1 MPRMFPGVRDP
12 TTRSSAERRLYEA
25 MARELSDKWVV
36 FHSVKWI
43 GQDSQGRP
51 RDGEAD
57 FVLAHPDLGVLTL
70 EVKGGRISFDQ
81 RTGHF
86 ISTDA
91 QDVSHDIGDP
101 FEQAMKSK
109 KVLLEKLQ
117 GTPGWQRRRVVFG
130 HAVAFPDAVMD
141 GSWLH
146 PNAPREI
153 VISALDVV
161 SLESRLREVLQFW
174 RGPVS
179 ADQPPGPVGI
189 EVLERVLGQ
198 ASRIRNPLLAIGARA
213 DEQSLIELTAQ
224 QFRYLR
230 FLKGVRRAAIAGC
243 AGSGKTLLA
252 VEKARSLADEG
263 LRVLF
268 VCYNRALADYVG
280 ITLAHRQHFDVY
292 SFHQLCVH
300 WANRASARVAHDAEA
315 SEEYFTQSLSDE
327 LLAAAGKL
335 GGYYDALIVD
345 EAQDF
350 HANWWEALPWVLND
364 PANGILYIFFD
375 DNQRIYPD
383 RLPVPIKAEP
393 FPLDENCR
401 NTQCIFDVVGQ
412 FYRGPQPPRVLGPQG
427 HPAEIIPYSSGA
439 DGNTQLRRLL
449 HRLLNEDGFRH
460 DELAILTGLGSRSSS
475 ILGQRLGNVQIT
487 DRLPLQNGEVFGTT
501 IRRFKGL
508 ERPVIILAEIDGRL
522 PADDA
527 EMLMYIGTSRA
538 RAYLIILLGEGAPEP
553 LLNSLAN
560 VNRGGR

>member
-1 MPRMFPGVRDP
+1 MFPDVRDP

-51 RDGEAD
+51 CDGEAD
-57 FVLAHPDLGVLTL
+57 FVLAHPDLGILAL
-70 EVKGGRISFDQ
+70 EVKGGRIGFDPG
-81 RTGHF
+81 TGHF
-86 ISTDA
+86 ISTDVH
-91 QDVSHDIGDP
+91 DVSHDIGDP

-109 KVLLEKLQ
+109 KALLEKLK
-117 GTPGWQRRRVVFG
+117 GTPGWQRRRIVFG
-130 HAVAFPDAVMD
+130 HAVAFPDAVME
-141 GSWLH
+141 GSWMR

-174 RGPVS
+174 RGPVN
-179 ADQPPGPVGI
+179 ADQPPGPAGI
-189 EVLERVLGQ
+189 EVLVRVLGQ
-198 ASRIRNPLLAIGARA
+198 AARIRNPLLAIGARA

-280 ITLAHRQHFDVY
+280 ITLGHRHRFDVY

-300 WANRASARVAHDAEA
+300 WANRAGAIVKHDAEA
-315 SEEYFTQSLSDE
+315 SEEYFTQTLPDE

-364 PANGILYIFFD
+364 PANGILYLFFD

-383 RLPVPIKAEP
+383 RLPVPINAEP

-401 NTQCIFDVVGQ
+401 NTQRIFDVVGQ

-427 HPAEIIPYSSGA
+427 HPVEIIPYSSDA
-439 DGNTQLRRLL
+439 DGNTQLRRVL
-449 HRLLNEDGFRH
+449 HGLLNEDGFRH
-460 DELAILTGLGSRSSS
+460 DEIAVLTGLGNQSSS
-475 ILGQRLGNVQIT
+475 VLGQRLGNVQIT

-508 ERPVIILAEIDGRL
+508 ERPVIILSEIDGRL
-522 PADDA
+522 PADEA
-527 EMLMYIGTSRA
+527 ETLMYIGTSRA
-538 RAYLIILLGEGAPEP
+538 RSYLIILLGEGAPEP
-553 LLNSLAN
+553 LRNSLAN
-560 VNRGGR
+560 DSRGGR